1 MFLLPLF
8 FFVGNFLFDGLS
20 KAPVSIPAKVHLK
33 EMVKGKPLAKPDSR
47 HEMLEIGR
55 RAIQKKSKDVVA
67 ETLRIALDAE
77 HPRQMEAL
85 KIIMQ
90 RVAPQAFYEKLADKA
105 SSGNKVNIQINVVG
119 PTEKPVEETV
129 VVEVTDVEPKAE

>member
-1 MFLLPLF
+1 M
-8 FFVGNFLFDGLS
+8 
-20 KAPVSIPAKVHLK
+20 SIPAKVHLK
-33 EMVKGKPLAKPDSR
+33 EMVKGKALTKPDTR
-47 HEMLEIGR
+47 HEMLEVGR
-55 RAIQKKSKDVVA
+55 RAINKKAKNVIE
-67 ETLRIALDAE
+67 ETLRIALDDK

-90 RVAPQAFYEKLADKA
+90 RVAPQAFYEKLADRA

-129 VVEVTDVEPKAE
+129 VVEVADVQSQAE